1 MAPALLNSNNR
12 HQVMSRTP
20 GQKPPIASNDSQ
32 SRSTNDST
40 ERQRPTQEK
49 INPFEDENNEDDLFG
64 IEFDRIRHTTTATT
78 SSSSSNTAAA
88 HLNMSTSS
96 SSSNS
101 NTNTMKA
108 NPSNTTSEQL
118 LLSFDDPYRSGCGV
132 TIPSSLHLLQPSS
145 SPLLPSSP
153 ASSPSPSSQLLINL
167 SGPITSLPPPH
178 PLHIGSSIS
187 NSTSPNSS
195 SPNQSNNTLSSAN
208 SRQIYHQANNIAQS
222 NYYNPYNPTP
232 PTNHYRTHVKSNSCS
247 NIGGNYNL
255 MMMMNKPPTIGEVSP
270 NIDAGIVSYL
280 NSKARTG
287 NNNTTLNV
295 EPNSAR
301 TNRQSSGSSSSSI
314 YVTHFWSELNQI
326 ISRSYYP

>member
-1 MAPALLNSNNR
+1 
-12 HQVMSRTP
+12 MSRTP

-32 SRSTNDST
+32 SRSTNDS
-40 ERQRPTQEK
+40 ERQRQPTQEK

-64 IEFDRIRHTTTATT
+64 IEFDRIRHTTATT
-78 SSSSSNTAAA
+78 SSSTNAAQ
-88 HLNMSTSS
+88 LNMSTSS

-101 NTNTMKA
+101 NNMKA
-108 NPSNTTSEQL
+108 NPSNTSEQL

-178 PLHIGSSIS
+178 PPPLHIGSSIS

-208 SRQIYHQANNIAQS
+208 SRQIYHQSNIAQS
-222 NYYNPYNPTP
+222 NNFYNPYNPT

-287 NNNTTLNV
+287 NNTTSLNA
-295 EPNSAR
+295 EPNSTR

-314 YVTHFWSELNQI
+314 YVTHF
-326 ISRSYYP
+326 

>member
-1 MAPALLNSNNR
+1 
-12 HQVMSRTP
+12 MSRTP
-20 GQKPPIASNDSQ
+20 GQKAPIASNDSQ
-32 SRSTNDST
+32 SRSTNDS
-40 ERQRPTQEK
+40 ERTQRPTQEK

-64 IEFDRIRHTTTATT
+64 IEFDRIRHTTATTT
-78 SSSSSNTAAA
+78 SSSSNAAA

-101 NTNTMKA
+101 NTMKA

-145 SPLLPSSP
+145 SPLLPSSS

-167 SGPITSLPPPH
+167 SGPIASLPPPH
-178 PLHIGSSIS
+178 PHPHIGSSIS

-195 SPNQSNNTLSSAN
+195 SPNQSNNTLSSAT

-222 NYYNPYNPTP
+222 NSYYNPYNPT

-287 NNNTTLNV
+287 NNTTTLNV
-295 EPNSAR
+295 EPNSTR

-314 YVTHFWSELNQI
+314 YVTHF
-326 ISRSYYP
+326 

>member
-12 HQVMSRTP
+12 HQAMSSRTP

-32 SRSTNDST
+32 SRSTNDS
-40 ERQRPTQEK
+40 ERQRQPTQEK

-64 IEFDRIRHTTTATT
+64 IEFDRIRHTTATT
-78 SSSSSNTAAA
+78 SSSTNAAQ
-88 HLNMSTSS
+88 LNMSTSS

-101 NTNTMKA
+101 NTMKA
-108 NPSNTTSEQL
+108 NPSNTSEQL

-178 PLHIGSSIS
+178 PHPHIGSSIS

-208 SRQIYHQANNIAQS
+208 SRQIYHQSNIAQS
-222 NYYNPYNPTP
+222 NNFYNPYNPT

-287 NNNTTLNV
+287 NNTTSLNA
-295 EPNSAR
+295 EPNSTR

-314 YVTHFWSELNQI
+314 YVTHF
-326 ISRSYYP
+326 